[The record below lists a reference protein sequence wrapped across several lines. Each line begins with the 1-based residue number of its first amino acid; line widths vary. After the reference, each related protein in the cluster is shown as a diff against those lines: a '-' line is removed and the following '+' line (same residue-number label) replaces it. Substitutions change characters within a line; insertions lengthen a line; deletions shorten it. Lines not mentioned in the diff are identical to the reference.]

1 MDEEP
6 VLYVYKCT
14 QCRHAGEVHLPGDSH
29 DGGPHECGSCG
40 AKVYLE
46 WDGGVTFATD
56 PIKSPVEVAERWRDE
71 KGYRGRGGV
80 VVIFNGSADAW
91 VDKLRNPDHWQP
103 GCIAVDENGRTW
115 TAIGGTK
122 QDGALMWLADDV
134 IPD

>member
-1 MDEEP
+1 MDEDP
-6 VLYVYKCT
+6 VLYVYKCA
-14 QCRHAGEVHLPGDSH
+14 QCRHAGEVHLPGDAH
-29 DGGPHECGSCG
+29 DGAPHECNSCG

-46 WDGGVTFATD
+46 WDGGVTFAAD
-56 PIKSPVEVAERWRDE
+56 PIKSPVEEAQRWRDE
-71 KGYRGRGGV
+71 KGYSGCGGV

-115 TAIGGTK
+115 TAIGGTE
-122 QDGALMWLADDV
+122 QDGALMWLADDM